1 MLFQPEEVPEDT
13 VGRMDQVLGYKQLH
27 TSLEPLQAQMQE
39 NALLAKQIALC
50 VQDKQRL
57 QQELAAAKH
66 ALDTARR
73 ELERQRSSDAGVFAA
88 KVKAE
93 EALRIAVR
101 GEDEARRQLA
111 EARREIARLTGK
123 LDKYDEDA
131 QAARTEALRAEGKA
145 ASESL
150 AYVSQVA
157 VLQGEKAALREQVE
171 EMTREI
177 LDWRNK
183 ALALDTQLAR
193 NSEHAAALQGCLS
206 RVERRV
212 NDFGLES
219 SLILTELAQR
229 VHEEMGEAGVG
240 GAEARL
246 AQATD
251 ALLDVTCT
259 QLWEA
264 SGEALKAERQRHAT
278 TAAEL
283 SETKDRLRQMRQR
296 LKAVEDAHA
305 QAMERGD
312 ALADHLAAHQ
322 SESAQA
328 LREESEAHKE
338 AAHMAQTLVTSQR
351 SLQSALAEAQE
362 DRQQLMQRVVTL
374 TDKTRSLS
382 KQAGRDQARLLHLQR
397 QVQDGERCLEQLG
410 DETARACGSAENSLR
425 LVAWRMQE
433 EQAAA
438 LLRQQRLRVHAWSQT
453 DTGWEAARDTWQVS
467 QGMLEAN
474 SVLDKRLKQEQQA
487 RRREAAAAQALMDS
501 ARAREASLEE
511 SLARTQ
517 EELAASVKLMSSLS
531 RELGRRKQ
539 HQAAGDRGVAAR
551 GGPGSVL
558 AVQERDSDTVSS
570 VFF

>member
-57 QQELAAAKH
+57 QHELAAAKH

-111 EARREIARLTGK
+111 EARHEIARLTGK
-123 LDKYDEDA
+123 LDKYDEDT
-131 QAARTEALRAEGKA
+131 QAARTEVLRAEGKA
-145 ASESL
+145 ASASL

-193 NSEHAAALQGCLS
+193 NSEYAAALQGCLS

-212 NDFGLES
+212 HDLGLES

-229 VHEEMGEAGVG
+229 VHQEMGESGVA

-251 ALLDVTCT
+251 ALLHVTCT

-264 SGEALKAERQRHAT
+264 SGEALEQERQRHT
-278 TAAEL
+278 RTAAEL
-283 SETKDRLRQMRQR
+283 NATEDRLRQTRRR
-296 LKAVEDAHA
+296 LQDVEEAKA

-338 AAHMAQTLVTSQR
+338 AAHMAQTLVASQR
-351 SLQSALAEAQE
+351 SLQSALAEANE

-374 TDKTRSLS
+374 TDKTRLLS
-382 KQAGRDQARLLHLQR
+382 QQAGRDQARLLHWQR
-397 QVQDGERCLEQLG
+397 QVQDGERCLQQLG
-410 DETARACGSAENSLR
+410 AETARACWSAENSLR

-438 LLRQQRLRVHAWSQT
+438 LRRQQRLRVHAWSQT

-467 QGMLEAN
+467 QGMIEAN

-487 RRREAAAAQALMDS
+487 RQREAAAAQALMDS

-511 SLARTQ
+511 SLAHAQ

-539 HQAAGDRGVAAR
+539 QQPAVDRGD
-551 GGPGSVL
+551 G
-558 AVQERDSDTVSS
+558 DTVSS